1 MVLDPSTVFA
11 DVSRALAE
19 DIGAGDVTA
28 QLIPASRHAEARVIS
43 RDDIVLAGQRW
54 FDAVFDQLDP
64 NIQVHWEYH
73 DGDVVLANSSLCE
86 LKGNARHLL
95 SGERT
100 ALNFLQ
106 LLSATA
112 TTTRRYV
119 DAVADTKARILDT
132 RKTLP
137 GLRQAQKYAVVCGG
151 GKNHRLGLYD
161 AILIKENHIAA
172 EGSLQAAV
180 ATARGQQPDLTIEVE
195 VETLAQLDEAL
206 TTSAD
211 SVLLDNF
218 DLADLRR
225 AVSCR
230 DKSER
235 PDLLLE
241 ASGGVDLTTVAD
253 IAATGIDF
261 ISVGALTKDVVAADL
276 SMRFLGDQP

>member
-1 MVLDPSTVFA
+1 MDPQTVIN

-28 QLIPASRHAEARVIS
+28 ELIPASRHAEARVIS
-43 RDDIVLAGQRW
+43 RDNIVLAGQRW
-54 FDAVFDQLDP
+54 FDTVFEQLDP
-64 NIQVHWEYH
+64 NIQIHWEHH
-73 DGDVVLANSSLCE
+73 DGDLVLADGLLCE
-86 LKGNARHLL
+86 LKGNARSLL
-95 SGERT
+95 TGERT

-119 DAVADTKARILDT
+119 DAVAATKARILDT

-137 GLRQAQKYAVVCGG
+137 GLRQAQKYAVTCGG

-172 EGSLQAAV
+172 AGSLQAAV
-180 ATARGQQPDLTIEVE
+180 ATARQQQPDLGIEVE
-195 VETLAQLDEAL
+195 VETLEQLEEAL

-230 DKSER
+230 DRSGR

-261 ISVGALTKDVVAADL
+261 ISVGALTKDVMAADL
-276 SMRFLGDQP
+276 SMRFLGD

>member
-1 MVLDPSTVFA
+1 VDPETVID
-11 DVSRALAE
+11 DVTRALAE
-19 DIGAGDVTA
+19 DLGAGDVTA
-28 QLIPASRHAEARVIS
+28 ELIPASRHAEARVIS
-43 RDDIVLAGQRW
+43 RDNIVLAGQRW
-54 FDAVFDQLDP
+54 FDTVFEQLDP
-64 NIQVHWEYH
+64 NIQIHWEYH
-73 DGDVVLANSSLCE
+73 DGDSILANGLLCE
-86 LKGNARHLL
+86 LKGNARSLL
-95 SGERT
+95 TGERT

-119 DAVADTKARILDT
+119 DAVAATKARILDT

-137 GLRQAQKYAVVCGG
+137 GLRQAQKYAVTCGG

-180 ATARGQQPDLTIEVE
+180 ATARQQQPDLGIEVE
-195 VETLAQLDEAL
+195 VETLEQLEEAL

-218 DLADLRR
+218 DLAELRR

-230 DKSER
+230 DRSDR

-241 ASGGVDLTTVAD
+241 ASGGIDLTTVAD

-261 ISVGALTKDVVAADL
+261 ISVGTLTKDVIAADL
-276 SMRFLGDQP
+276 SMRFLGD